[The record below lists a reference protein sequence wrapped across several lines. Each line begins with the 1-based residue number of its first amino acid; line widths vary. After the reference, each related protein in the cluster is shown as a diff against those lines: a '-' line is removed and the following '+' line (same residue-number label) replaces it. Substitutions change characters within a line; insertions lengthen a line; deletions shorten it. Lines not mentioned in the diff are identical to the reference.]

1 MRKNV
6 LPATSTTLWARPTMP
21 FSHIRRRCHPL
32 LFFWTNQV
40 TAHHVALSLF
50 WTNQVTAWGSMD
62 SHWLKYM
69 GQPIRSKLNLIYGYK
84 YWHIWQET
92 SVSLWLLP
100 QLLKEVNPLALH
112 MTLAWIWLW
121 SQYNF
126 GMNMTLA
133 WIWLRPEYLYTCI
146 YIHLPFVKVTP
157 FTTYHQLCK
166 VLTAW

>member
-21 FSHIRRRCHPL
+21 FSHIRRRCQPL
-32 LFFWTNQV
+32 SFFWTNQV
-40 TAHHVALSLF
+40 KAHHVALSLF

-100 QLLKEVNPLALH
+100 QLLKEVKPLALH
-112 MTLAWIWLW
+112 SQSLTPSTAFEGSKTFSLAHDLGVDMTLESIQLW
-121 SQYNF
+121 HEYDF
-126 GMNMTLA
+126 GVDMT
-133 WIWLRPEYLYTCI
+133 
-146 YIHLPFVKVTP
+146 
-157 FTTYHQLCK
+157 
-166 VLTAW
+166 